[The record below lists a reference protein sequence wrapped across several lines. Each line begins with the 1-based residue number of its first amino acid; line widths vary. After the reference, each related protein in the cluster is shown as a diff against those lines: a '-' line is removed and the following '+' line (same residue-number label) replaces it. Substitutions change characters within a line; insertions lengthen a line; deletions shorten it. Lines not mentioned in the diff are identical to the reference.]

1 MVEGL
6 KNIARKF
13 KQVTTSQ
20 EAQIYSIMRKAAEP
34 IVTSAQSRVNSRTGN
49 LRASIGFIER
59 NRRYKN
65 MVLIGPRT
73 YGGWK
78 GQHAYLVGKG
88 FKIERY
94 DGGVTIVPGNNFMG
108 YALAQNAEAVKAQIE
123 KDVFK
128 LIEQQIKK

>member
-1 MVEGL
+1 VVEGF

-34 IVTSAQSRVNSRTGN
+34 IVTSAQSRANSRTGN
-49 LRASIGFIER
+49 LRTSIGFIER

-88 FKIERY
+88 FKIQRY
-94 DGGVTIVPGNNFMG
+94 DGGVTIIPGNNFMG
-108 YALAQNAEAVKAQIE
+108 YALSQNLEAVKAQIE
-123 KDVFK
+123 KGVFK